1 MVGVNLI
8 KGERRSDPHIPYHL
22 QKGQRK
28 DAEEDQALMQVQV
41 EVRAGLAVVVNSVL
55 GVWLVLLEERVGG
68 GQGPAVLVEV
78 GEGRVDLE
86 AVLVEGEGRVV
97 L

>member
-1 MVGVNLI
+1 
-8 KGERRSDPHIPYHL
+8 
-22 QKGQRK
+22 
-28 DAEEDQALMQVQV
+28 MQVQV

-68 GQGPAVLVEV
+68 GQGLAVLVEV
-78 GEGRVDLE
+78 GEGRVDLG